1 MYVTNLI
8 AQEAHKLPTPLN
20 FQTTHSEGYEIMYES
35 DLQRISLRI
44 DGTFLAQQDDDLLV
58 VRQDAVSGG
67 CTCGWFRVGE
77 CEYSPT
83 YYQAGHSAAEHA

>member
-8 AQEAHKLPTPLN
+8 AQEAHKLLTPLN

-44 DGTFLAQQDDDLLV
+44 DGTFLSSLSFLEARHAGIYRNV
-58 VRQDAVSGG
+58 WEVSHVRS
-67 CTCGWFRVGE
+67 
-77 CEYSPT
+77 
-83 YYQAGHSAAEHA
+83 HK